1 MDNPPPLIS
10 VIIAVYNEEAFLA
23 QTLNQIREQNYPK
36 DRYEVLLIDGLST
49 DNTLK
54 IAESFQDR
62 FHSLRIF
69 SNPQQLAGSSRNIGI
84 KNSQGEY
91 LIFIDGHV
99 YIPGREL
106 FADMIAAFEKTG
118 CEVLSR
124 PQPLTPPDNSDFQN
138 AVAYARE
145 SMIGHGLDSTIY
157 NMLYEGEVDPSSSGA
172 MYKRS
177 IFEAVGL
184 VDESFDAAEDY
195 ELNYRISRKGYKS
208 FISPKLAIFFYPR
221 SGVGGLFQQMSRY
234 GQGRNRFIRKHPGQ
248 LVSGNLIPPLF
259 YLLLLFMAILSA
271 FWSPLWPFTAGL
283 AILYLAAILL
293 SSAAVSLKRGMKYY
307 LFLPIIYVTIH
318 FGLAYGFISGFFRK
332 PHCS

>member
-1 MDNPPPLIS
+1 MDNSPPLIS

-23 QTLNQIREQNYPK
+23 QTLNQLVEQHYPR
-36 DRYEVLLIDGLST
+36 DRFEVLLVDGMST

-69 SNPQQLAGSSRNIGI
+69 FNPKQLAGSSRNIGI
-84 KNSQGEY
+84 KNSTGQY

-106 FADMIAAFEKTG
+106 FADMIAAFEQTG
-118 CEVLSR
+118 RDVLSR
-124 PQPLTPPDNSDFQN
+124 PQPLTPPDNNDFQN

-145 SMIGHGLDSTIY
+145 SVIGHGLDSTIY
-157 NMLYEGEVDPSSSGA
+157 NMQFEGEVDPASSGA
-172 MYKRS
+172 MYKRT
-177 IFEAVGL
+177 IFDTVGL

-208 FISPKLAIFFYPR
+208 YSSPKLAVYYYPR
-221 SGVGGLFQQMSRY
+221 SCVGGLFRQMSRY
-234 GQGRNRFIRKHPGQ
+234 GQGRNRFIRKYPSQ
-248 LVSGNLIPPLF
+248 FPSGNLVPPLF
-259 YLLLLFMAILSA
+259 YLLLLFIAILSI
-271 FWSPLWPFTAGL
+271 FWPSLWPLTAGL
-283 AILYLAAILL
+283 AILYLVGILL
-293 SSAAVSLKRGMKYY
+293 ASLAVSLKRGLKY
-307 LFLPIIYVTIH
+307 LRFLPVIYITIH

-332 PHCS
+332 PC

>member
-23 QTLNQIREQNYPK
+23 QTLNHLVEQNYPK
-36 DRYEVLLIDGLST
+36 DRYEVLLVDGMST

-69 SNPQQLAGSSRNIGI
+69 SNPKQRAGSSRNIGI
-84 KNSQGEY
+84 KNSQGQY

-99 YIPGREL
+99 YISGREL

-118 CEVLSR
+118 GEVLSR

-138 AVAYARE
+138 AVAFARE
-145 SMIGHGLDSTIY
+145 SVIGHGLDSTIY
-157 NMLYEGEVDPSSSGA
+157 NMFYEGEVDPSSSGA
-172 MYKRS
+172 MYQRT
-177 IFEAVGL
+177 IFNTVGF
-184 VDESFDAAEDY
+184 VDETFDAAEDY

-208 FISPKLAIFFYPR
+208 FTSPKLAIYYYPR
-221 SGVGGLFQQMSRY
+221 SSVGGLFRQMSRY
-234 GQGRNRFIRKHPGQ
+234 GQGRNRFIRKYSSQ
-248 LVSGNLIPPLF
+248 FLSGNLIPPLF
-259 YLLLLFMAILSA
+259 YLLFVFMAVISV
-271 FWSPLWPFTAGL
+271 FWPPLWPFTAGL
-283 AILYLAAILL
+283 AIIYLVVILL
-293 SSAAVSLKRGMKYY
+293 SSVAVSLKRGMIH
-307 LFLPIIYVTIH
+307 LRFLPIIYITIH

-332 PHCS
+332 P